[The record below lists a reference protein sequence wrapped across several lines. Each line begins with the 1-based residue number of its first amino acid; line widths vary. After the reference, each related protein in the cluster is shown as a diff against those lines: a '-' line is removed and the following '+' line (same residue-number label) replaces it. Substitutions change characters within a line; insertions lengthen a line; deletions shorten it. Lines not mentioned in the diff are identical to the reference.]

1 MEKVE
6 IKVLNNVAKD
16 AIRNYTLFDWK
27 LIEQKEDLSETTLV
41 FERDDQTPYYHEIVK
56 LENDFNKVYSIPAI
70 VPYIFIIITL
80 FYVSIMTVLWLTHVL
95 NIEKIVFVVI
105 LAIPTGILL
114 LLNVFVTY
122 LRTRQMTY
130 HLTRKEEKYQKYQKK
145 VNEIMGKN

>member
-145 VNEIMGKN
+145 VNEIMGNN